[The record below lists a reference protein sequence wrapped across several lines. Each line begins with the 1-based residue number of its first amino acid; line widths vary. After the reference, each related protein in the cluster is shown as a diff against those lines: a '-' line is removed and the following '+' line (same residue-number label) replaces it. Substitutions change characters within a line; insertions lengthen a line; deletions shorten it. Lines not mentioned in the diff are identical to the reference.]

1 MKALQCGQRRDSCL
15 LMRGIPPNGALLMKL
30 PLRIHFP
37 GEKRFHEFIANII
50 YSAKIFRKFANGNM
64 QDSKNCFKE
73 YSEAK
78 GNGRQPLLFQYI
90 FVYFIR
96 IWGSAYSIAVHCI
109 VCVLKEKRKFKM
121 NFKPQNSLQVW
132 LKCEIIYTQCDHEQ
146 ISQRDRWCDP
156 AEFTT

>member
-1 MKALQCGQRRDSCL
+1 
-15 LMRGIPPNGALLMKL
+15 MKL

-50 YSAKIFRKFANGNM
+50 YSAEIFRKFANGNM

-90 FVYFIR
+90 FLYFCHLR
-96 IWGSAYSIAVHCI
+96 ICVSAYSIAVHCI
-109 VCVLKEKRKFKM
+109 VCVLKERQK
-121 NFKPQNSLQVW
+121 
-132 LKCEIIYTQCDHEQ
+132 I
-146 ISQRDRWCDP
+146 
-156 AEFTT
+156 